1 MTIAVF
7 GLGYVG
13 LVNIACLAEKGHRL
27 KGCDI
32 KGGKVR
38 QLQSGESPIYE
49 PGLGDLIAQHVAS
62 GQITAHHTASEAVEG
77 ADVAIVCVGTPSL
90 ADGTVELGY
99 IRNTL
104 IELSQQA
111 KAHASLRHIIIRST
125 IPPGT
130 INDLARPLFAEQPGV
145 HVYFVPEF
153 LREGSAIPDF
163 FHSARTVIGTE
174 GGSEAPAEI
183 QALFDGPETG
193 PVFCVDYVTAEF
205 IKYVDNAWHAIKVA
219 FANEAYSIGHAF
231 GVDVP
236 EANRIFLEDKHLNI
250 CEKYLKPGL
259 PFGGSCLPKDVRA
272 INSLAA
278 RSGVQA
284 PLLGSMLA
292 SNAYHK
298 ERLAEFVLSTCG
310 SDVLLLGLTFKD
322 NTDDLRESPLVDLA
336 RSIVAAGRNLT
347 IVDPHVNLESLRTQ
361 FPDLAPHLAP
371 SMRALPPA
379 GTPLSVVVSK
389 SLELPEGLVARE
401 AVDLSFA
408 GSDIVGEEQHR
419 WVMG

>member
-13 LVNIACLAEKGHRL
+13 LVNIACLAKRGHRL

-32 KGGKVR
+32 KSGKVR
-38 QLQSGESPIYE
+38 LLNSGAPPIYE
-49 PGLGDLIAQHVAS
+49 PGLEEIISHHVMSGDIS
-62 GQITAHHTASEAVEG
+62 AHHEASVAIQG
-77 ADVAIVCVGTPSL
+77 AEVAIVCVGTPSL
-90 ADGTVELGY
+90 ADGTVELSY

-104 IELSQQA
+104 MELSNLGSSHPTL
-111 KAHASLRHIIIRST
+111 KHIVVRST

-130 INDLARPLFAEQPGV
+130 MADVTKPLFENNPDIQL
-145 HVYFVPEF
+145 YFVPEF
-153 LREGSAIPDF
+153 LREGNAISDF
-163 FHSARTVIGTE
+163 FHSARTVIGTDD
-174 GGSEAPAEI
+174 GQDAPNSI
-183 QALFDGPETG
+183 QALFDSETSG
-193 PVFCVDYVTAEF
+193 PVFCVDFHTAEF

-278 RSGVQA
+278 QAGVQA

-292 SNAYHK
+292 SNAHHK
-298 ERLAEFVLSTCG
+298 ERLAEFVLDTCG

-322 NTDDLRESPLVDLA
+322 DTDDLRESPLVDLA

-361 FPDLAPHLAP
+361 FPDLAPYLAP
-371 SMRALPPA
+371 AMRSLPDPDSA
-379 GTPLSVVVSK
+379 VAVVVSK
-389 SLELPEGLVARE
+389 GLDLPAGLTPSTV
-401 AVDLSFA
+401 VDLSF
-408 GSDIVGEEQHR
+408 GGTSITGPTLHR

>member
-13 LVNIACLAEKGHRL
+13 LVNIACLAEKGHRM

-62 GQITAHHTASEAVEG
+62 GAISAHHTAAEAVEG

-104 IELSQQA
+104 IELAQLV
-111 KAHASLRHIIIRST
+111 KDHPSLRHVIVRST

-130 INDLARPLFAEQPGV
+130 IDTLAVPLLGDV
-145 HVYFVPEF
+145 HAYFVPEF

-163 FHSARTVIGTE
+163 FHSARTVIGTR
-174 GGSEAPAEI
+174 GGEEADPAI

-278 RSGVQA
+278 RAGVQA

-292 SNAYHK
+292 SNAHHK
-298 ERLAEFVLSTCG
+298 ERLAEFVLDTCG

-322 NTDDLRESPLVDLA
+322 DTDDLRESPLVDLA

-361 FPDLAPHLAP
+361 FPDLASYLAP
-371 SMRALPPA
+371 AMRSLPDPDSA
-379 GTPLSVVVSK
+379 VAVVVSK
-389 SLELPEGLVARE
+389 GLELPADLTPSTV
-401 AVDLSFA
+401 VDLSFS
-408 GSDIVGEEQHR
+408 GTSINGPTVHR

>member
-1 MTIAVF
+1 M
-7 GLGYVG
+7 
-13 LVNIACLAEKGHRL
+13 
-27 KGCDI
+27 
-32 KGGKVR
+32 
-38 QLQSGESPIYE
+38 P
-49 PGLGDLIAQHVAS
+49 
-62 GQITAHHTASEAVEG
+62 
-77 ADVAIVCVGTPSL
+77 
-90 ADGTVELGY
+90 DGTVELGY

-104 IELSQQA
+104 MELATLSVNNPELQ
-111 KAHASLRHIIIRST
+111 HVIVRST

-130 INDLARPLFAEQPGV
+130 MADVAMPLFEHHPAV
-145 HVYFVPEF
+145 NLYFVPEF
-153 LREGSAIPDF
+153 LREGSAISDF
-163 FHSARTVIGTE
+163 FHSARTVIGTAD
-174 GGSEAPAEI
+174 GQEASVSI
-183 QALFDGPETG
+183 QALFDCETSG
-193 PVFCVDYVTAEF
+193 PVFCVDFHTAEY

-278 RSGVQA
+278 QAGVQA

-292 SNAYHK
+292 SNAHHK

-371 SMRALPPA
+371 SMRPLPDSA
-379 GTPLSVVVSK
+379 IAVVVSK
-389 SLELPEGLVARE
+389 GLGLPAGLTPSTV
-401 AVDLSFA
+401 VDLSFA
-408 GSDIVGEEQHR
+408 GTSITGSTVHR